1 MRSFAG
7 VKIKSMKRINE
18 YKKLFNVEG
27 PIDLKQLKTT
37 YRNLVKEW
45 HPDKFLEGD
54 EKAKEAE
61 EKSTKIIDGYHF
73 LVSIAPET
81 TAANLA
87 EYTETAT
94 NSGIADFHYKNLLLE
109 ITFLDGNTYEYFG
122 VSKNVYTKFCSAD
135 NAYRFARRNILSSH
149 LYRKS
154 KKAIVEAV

>member
-1 MRSFAG
+1 
-7 VKIKSMKRINE
+7 MKRINE

>member
-1 MRSFAG
+1 
-7 VKIKSMKRINE
+7 MKRINE

-27 PIDLKQLKTT
+27 PLDLKQLKST
-37 YRNLVKEW
+37 YRTLVKEW

-54 EKAKEAE
+54 EKVKEAE

-81 TAANLA
+81 AAANLA
-87 EYTETAT
+87 EYTKTVTE
-94 NSGIADFHYKNLLLE
+94 SGIEDFHYKNLVLE

-122 VSKNVYTKFCSAD
+122 VSKNTYSKFLSAD
-135 NAYRFARRNILSSH
+135 NAYRFARRNILNSH

-154 KKAIVEAV
+154 KKTLETA

>member
-1 MRSFAG
+1 
-7 VKIKSMKRINE
+7 MKRINE

-27 PIDLKQLKTT
+27 PIDLKQLKST

-45 HPDKFLEGD
+45 HPDKFQEGD
-54 EKAKEAE
+54 EKAKEAQ

-81 TAANLA
+81 IASNLE
-87 EYTETAT
+87 EYTVTVT
-94 NSGIADFHYKNLLLE
+94 QTGIEDFHYKNLVLE

-122 VSKNVYTKFCSAD
+122 VTKNTYTKFLNAD

-149 LYRKS
+149 TYRKS
-154 KKAIVEAV
+154 KKSAVSE

>member
-1 MRSFAG
+1 
-7 VKIKSMKRINE
+7 MKRINE

-37 YRNLVKEW
+37 YRTLVKEW

-54 EKAKEAE
+54 EKANEAKEI
-61 EKSTKIIDGYHF
+61 STKIIDGYHF

-81 TAANLA
+81 TAANM
-87 EYTETAT
+87 EDYTQTIT
-94 NSGIADFHYKNLLLE
+94 QSGIGDFQYKNQVLE

-122 VSKNVYTKFCSAD
+122 VSKNTYTKFINAD
-135 NAYRFARRNILSSH
+135 NAYRFARRNILSDH

-154 KKAIVEAV
+154 KKTLETA